1 MDSVYKLKPWRQQ
14 ADEKTQ
20 RFDELYIRAAK
31 PGSPADLR
39 RNFEE
44 RIKSNMPLSQDV
56 AFILMTL
63 LYSGSSYPHLVLAD
77 MLLNM
82 VPDDR
87 LTMRNWAVQ
96 RDAND
101 LMKDSMS
108 FAIASGKLLFP
119 LFPGTEMDTQNRC
132 LIEDAMG
139 VKRMTEMG
147 EKMLEG
153 RVGGNAQRGG
163 RRVGRGGGY
172 NYPMCGGEAE
182 DHGEEMYNTHET
194 MKCTKN

>member
-1 MDSVYKLKPWRQQ
+1 MPNTEKSVIQQLADSTRPWRQQ

-20 RFDELYIRAAK
+20 RFDELYIRAEK
-31 PGSPADLR
+31 PETPTNLR
-39 RNFEE
+39 KTFEE
-44 RIKSNMPLSQDV
+44 RIKSNMPISQDV
-56 AFILMTL
+56 AFILMML

-87 LTMRNWAVQ
+87 LTMCNWAVQ

-101 LMKDSMS
+101 LMKDPMPS
-108 FAIASGKLLFP
+108 AISSGKLLFP

-153 RVGGNAQRGG
+153 GGPSRTNPANQKEIKRTMHS
-163 RRVGRGGGY
+163 RRY
-172 NYPMCGGEAE
+172 ALY
-182 DHGEEMYNTHET
+182 DHP
-194 MKCTKN
+194 KCNQSPLRR

>member
-1 MDSVYKLKPWRQQ
+1 
-14 ADEKTQ
+14 
-20 RFDELYIRAAK
+20 
-31 PGSPADLR
+31 
-39 RNFEE
+39 
-44 RIKSNMPLSQDV
+44 MPLSQDV

-108 FAIASGKLLFP
+108 FAIASGKLLFDQ
-119 LFPGTEMDTQNRC
+119 LQKQIQNLQSAVQRFSSANNGSGTYAGRSSGSNR
-132 LIEDAMG
+132 
-139 VKRMTEMG
+139 R
-147 EKMLEG
+147 G

>member
-1 MDSVYKLKPWRQQ
+1 MLATLRMDSVYKLKPWRQQ
-14 ADEKTQ
+14 ADEYMK
-20 RFDELYIRAAK
+20 RYGELFLRAAK
-31 PGSPADLR
+31 PETPAELR

-63 LYSGSSYPHLVLAD
+63 LYSGSSCPHLVLAD

-101 LMKDSMS
+101 FMKDSMS
-108 FAIASGKLLFP
+108 FAIASGKLPFP
-119 LFPGTEMDTQNRC
+119 LF
-132 LIEDAMG
+132 
-139 VKRMTEMG
+139 
-147 EKMLEG
+147 
-153 RVGGNAQRGG
+153 
-163 RRVGRGGGY
+163 
-172 NYPMCGGEAE
+172 
-182 DHGEEMYNTHET
+182 
-194 MKCTKN
+194 

>member
-1 MDSVYKLKPWRQQ
+1 
-14 ADEKTQ
+14 
-20 RFDELYIRAAK
+20 
-31 PGSPADLR
+31 
-39 RNFEE
+39 
-44 RIKSNMPLSQDV
+44 
-56 AFILMTL
+56 
-63 LYSGSSYPHLVLAD
+63 
-77 MLLNM
+77 M

-101 LMKDSMS
+101 FMKDSMS
-108 FAIASGKLLFP
+108 FAIASGKLL
-119 LFPGTEMDTQNRC
+119 NR
-132 LIEDAMG
+132 
-139 VKRMTEMG
+139 R
-147 EKMLEG
+147 G

-194 MKCTKN
+194 MKCPKN